1 MSKRVLKAKLVKLQ
15 TDDGLVRLNPD
26 VELGK
31 TYLVYPESI
40 KQIGWHNTEVN
51 QTVRRES
58 IWVEPS
64 GWMPLELL
72 EVEATDA

>member
-40 KQIGWHNTEVN
+40 KQIDWHNTEVDQN
-51 QTVRRES
+51 VWRDS
-58 IWVEPS
+58 IWAEPN

-72 EVEATDA
+72 EIEATDA